1 MIPIFFRGMVM
12 PNEEIII
19 DVLGKGSNY
28 AILNI
33 DQKRKGLF
41 IEQCIYNHLIAFY
54 ELKDFVAL
62 KFSKFENGYYYVGK
76 PDYKVYS
83 AICGPYADCLS
94 EVIDYCSELKLFY
107 DTYPKMLLEDAVF
120 IEEFNIILPIVSA
133 DNSTKSIDA
142 LVGAWL
148 SEGFEV
154 NASDK
159 EKVMLLNQWLSK
171 ENIEKA
177 LQAAGIEH
185 LTNEQNSCVIKDNTK
200 IEVNY
205 HSYET
210 PFVLPGRVK
219 LTQYFNDQ
227 IVDFI
232 KNMEKYERM
241 GIHSIPATLLYGKP
255 GCGKTYAVEKL
266 AEYLGLPCY
275 EIGSNSVASPYI
287 HDTSKKIGEVF
298 QKAIDT
304 APSVLIIDEMEA
316 YLSKR
321 ENGGSG
327 NHHIEEVDEFL
338 RNIPKALEAKVIIF
352 GMTNMLEL
360 IDPAILRKG
369 RFDFI
374 EEVGMPSKEEILSVL
389 ENGLSNIP
397 HNNNN
402 VDLECLSERLL
413 DRPMSDI
420 SYVLR
425 QAARIAVKEN
435 DDEVCQRHFEQAI
448 ETLGTVNKEEEPRR
462 IGF

>member
-1 MIPIFFRGMVM
+1 MIPTFFRGMEM
-12 PNEEIII
+12 PKKEIII
-19 DVLGKGSNY
+19 DVLGNGNDY

-33 DQKRKGLF
+33 DQKRKGIF
-41 IEQCIYNHLIAFY
+41 IEQYIYDYLVAFE
-54 ELKDFVAL
+54 ELKDFVDL
-62 KFSKFENGYYYVGK
+62 KFSRFENGYYYVGR

-94 EVIDYCSELKLFY
+94 EVIDYCSALKLFF
-107 DTYPKMLLEDAVF
+107 DAYPKSFLEDAVF
-120 IEEFNIILPIVSA
+120 IEEFNIILPIVGTN
-133 DNSTKSIDA
+133 NSIRCIDA
-142 LVGAWL
+142 LIGAWL
-148 SEGFEV
+148 AEGLEV
-154 NASDK
+154 NASDT

-177 LQAAGIEH
+177 LRAAGIEH
-185 LTNEQNSCVIKDNTK
+185 LYNEQTSDIIKDGTK
-200 IEVNY
+200 EKANS
-205 HSYET
+205 HSYES
-210 PFVLPGRVK
+210 PFVLPGRDK
-219 LTQYFNDQ
+219 LTQYFNNQ
-227 IVDFI
+227 IVDFV

-241 GIHSIPATLLYGKP
+241 GIHTVPATLLYGKP

-321 ENGGSG
+321 DNSGSG

-389 ENGLSNIP
+389 ENGLNTMP
-397 HNNNN
+397 HNNN
-402 VDLECLSERLL
+402 VVLGDLAEKLL

-435 DDEVCQRHFEQAI
+435 DEEVCQRHFEKAI
-448 ETLGTVNKEEEPRR
+448 ETLGTVKKEEKPRR

>member
-1 MIPIFFRGMVM
+1 MIPTFSRGMVM
-12 PNEEIII
+12 PNKEIII
-19 DVLGKGSNY
+19 DVLGKGSDY

-33 DQKRKGLF
+33 DQKRKGIF
-41 IEQCIYNHLIAFY
+41 IEQYIYDCLFACD
-54 ELKDFVAL
+54 ELRDFVSI
-62 KFSKFENGYYYVGK
+62 KFSRFETGYYYVGK

-83 AICGPYADCLS
+83 AICGPYADYFS
-94 EVIDYCSELKLFY
+94 EVIDYCSALKRFH
-107 DTYPKMLLEDAVF
+107 DVYPQTFWEDAIF
-120 IEEFNIILPIVSA
+120 IEEFNIILPIVST

-148 SEGFEV
+148 AEGLEV
-154 NASDK
+154 NASDT
-159 EKVMLLNQWLSK
+159 EKVILLNQWLSK
-171 ENIEKA
+171 ENIVEA
-177 LQAAGIEH
+177 LQAAGIEN
-185 LTNEQNSCVIKDNTK
+185 LSNGQTSDIVKSDTNGKTNS
-200 IEVNY
+200 Y
-205 HSYET
+205 SYEI

-232 KNMEKYERM
+232 KNIEKYERM

-298 QKAIDT
+298 EKAIDT

-321 ENGGSG
+321 ENGSSG

-374 EEVGMPSKEEILSVL
+374 KEVGMPSKEEILSVL
-389 ENGLSNIP
+389 KNGLSNIP
-397 HNNNN
+397 HNDN
-402 VDLECLSERLL
+402 VDLSNLAEELL

-425 QAARIAVKEN
+425 QAARIAVQEN
-435 DDEVCQRHFEQAI
+435 DEEVCQCHFEKAI
-448 ETLGTVNKEEEPRR
+448 ETLGTVEKEEKPRR